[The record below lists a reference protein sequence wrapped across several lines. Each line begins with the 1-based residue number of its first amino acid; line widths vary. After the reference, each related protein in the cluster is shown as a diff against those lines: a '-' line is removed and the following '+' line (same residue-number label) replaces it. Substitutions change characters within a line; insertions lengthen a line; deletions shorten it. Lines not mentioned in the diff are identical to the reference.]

1 MSSASESA
9 SLAAAS
15 EDQLVALAV
24 QLKRSQRE
32 LEAAQQAK
40 DAERLHRLEALQV
53 TPCRATWSTCRLCEG
68 GFAKCVLRSCQ

>member
-15 EDQLVALAV
+15 EDQLLALAV

-53 TPCRATWSTCRLCEG
+53 ALQGGTGCDLLRVALAAEG
-68 GFAKCVLRSCQ
+68 LLSVC